1 MDALLSTFP
10 RLSFQKAS
18 TRSICLNL
26 CATWALAV
34 PLLYAGEII
43 GAVTCWHCGKQEEKD
58 APSPKFDEQARIA
71 GRGIEQHSESLPQE
85 VRYTVVPLTVGSKTF
100 HYLFTHKVLH
110 GMMSPSCSIA
120 FRWFHCFPSHC
131 FPLPVFP
138 IVFPMMPIRR

>member
-1 MDALLSTFP
+1 MWILFFRFSPAFLPKSFYPLDLSK
-10 RLSFQKAS
+10 LYVVG
-18 TRSICLNL
+18 
-26 CATWALAV
+26 V
-34 PLLYAGEII
+34 PALYADEII

-71 GRGIEQHSESLPQE
+71 DAVSSNTVNHPPQE
-85 VRYTVVPLTVGSKTF
+85 VRYAVMPLTVGSKTF
-100 HYLFTHKVLH
+100 HYLFTPKVLH

-138 IVFPMMPIRR
+138 IAFP